1 MTRKQKRILK
11 RKLRRIKEMFGEVLL
26 GIGFVGLMIFGAA
39 IDGPGNDMTVVYS
52 GLFSSLVLL
61 GAGGTMAGEVE
72 I

>member
-39 IDGPGNDMTVVYS
+39 IDGPGNDMAVVYS

>member
-11 RKLRRIKEMFGEVLL
+11 RKLRKIREMFGEVLL
-26 GIGFVGLMIFGAA
+26 GIGFVGMMIFGAA
-39 IDGPGNDMTVVYS
+39 IDGPGNDMAIVY
-52 GLFSSLVLL
+52 GGILASLVLL